1 MDPRVTA
8 RTSESRQSAEALLSG
23 AGGEAARLAMQMLV
37 DLAKAVGAQG
47 FLEISSAHV
56 DGVIYTGPGE
66 PRLY

>member
-1 MDPRVTA
+1 MTA

-47 FLEISSAHV
+47 FLEIPRPTSTESLTRARRTSTLLNSS
-56 DGVIYTGPGE
+56 
-66 PRLY
+66 